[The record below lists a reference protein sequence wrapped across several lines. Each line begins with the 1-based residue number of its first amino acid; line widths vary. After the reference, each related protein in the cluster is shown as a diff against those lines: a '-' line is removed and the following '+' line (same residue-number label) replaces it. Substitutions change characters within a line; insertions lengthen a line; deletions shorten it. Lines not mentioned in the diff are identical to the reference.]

1 MAEGPCP
8 SGRRK
13 REATRRNRRAHQSP
27 RRSRSVLA
35 YLSDE
40 EHAVLETAA
49 EREHLALG
57 AYVAQA
63 ALAQA
68 TLAQASGVS
77 RADQSLLRELLREL
91 MQARSQVRRLGVN
104 LNQSVAALHSGEL
117 TEQLGAYARA
127 CAQTVNKLDR
137 TADEVCRRLP

>member
-1 MAEGPCP
+1 M
-8 SGRRK
+8 
-13 REATRRNRRAHQSP
+13 
-27 RRSRSVLA
+27 L
-35 YLSDE
+35 D
-40 EHAVLETAA
+40 TAA
-49 EREHLALG
+49 KREHLALG

-68 TLAQASGVS
+68 SGVPS
-77 RADQSLLRELLREL
+77 ADQSLLRELLKEL

-127 CAQTVNKLDR
+127 CARTVDKLDR
-137 TADEVCRRLP
+137 TADEVCRRLA